1 MKRYSLIVIAVL
13 GSLMVHA
20 QTNTLDT
27 LSTSRGLTQ
36 ITAESGDFDLAGREA
51 TYRATYRGHVRVD
64 DPQMKLTCEQLVADL
79 PQAGGHPSH
88 IVAETNVVI
97 DLTNEKGQTNHAT
110 SDKAVYLYNVQNG
123 VTNETVTLTGNAK
136 VEQAQGWL
144 TGEPIIIYCAT
155 RQIHADNTHMISK
168 QNLTGTSADTNPPVT
183 VVKTNFPPGTI
194 ENISNNI
201 GDRPAF

>member
-1 MKRYSLIVIAVL
+1 VL

-20 QTNTLDT
+20 QTNTPDT
-27 LSTSRGLTQ
+27 LSTPRGLTQ

-64 DPQMKLTCEQLVADL
+64 DPQMKLTCEQLVAHL

-110 SDKAVYLYNVQNG
+110 GDKAVYLYNVQNG
-123 VTNETVTLTGNAK
+123 VTNETVTLTGNPQM
-136 VEQAQGWL
+136 ENAQG
-144 TGEPIIIYCAT
+144 TQAGDVIIWDRANNK
-155 RQIHADNTHMISK
+155 IHFDNPHMILR
-168 QNLTGTSADTNPPVT
+168 QNLNSAVADTNPPPAT
-183 VVKTNFPPGTI
+183 AVKTNFPPGTI

-201 GDRPAF
+201 GDHPSF